1 MSLSTADASQFC
13 VTFVKLFFFR
23 LVPGGASSFWAFPIP
38 CAVSLFFHVHLNVTD
53 NSAICPQQDCQALSG
68 SFFASFSLRDHS
80 LYNGGLTARPVDH
93 LLEWQT
99 PPTIRLGL
107 RPLLHCG
114 FVRPVAWSTMNTH
127 GLRVS
132 AVAPDEGS
140 SLWMQIS
147 TVQAMPLGLP
157 SVHHM
162 TCGVIFLTMR
172 RLWRAPPLLWAFTAP
187 CHLPQKESALL
198 LTMMPH
204 MVLLR
209 GVRSGTDTNGGPP
222 TIRGQQKPRMT
233 WQCPLHGR
241 AWRLLTRYEYMIH
254 GRRRNEQP
262 HRSWQLQTGNGEPS
276 LPPDQRAVPGTGLSA
291 SSAACRTNS
300 TSSCASLRSFASSSG
315 AFLQFGPQRWKDV
328 GSGIS
333 APPPR
338 DGQKR

>member
-1 MSLSTADASQFC
+1 MAC
-13 VTFVKLFFFR
+13 
-23 LVPGGASSFWAFPIP
+23 
-38 CAVSLFFHVHLNVTD
+38 
-53 NSAICPQQDCQALSG
+53 
-68 SFFASFSLRDHS
+68 
-80 LYNGGLTARPVDH
+80 PVDH
-93 LLEWQT
+93 LSEWQT

-107 RPLLHCG
+107 GPLLHCG
-114 FVRPVAWSTMNTH
+114 FVYPVAWSTLNTH

-140 SLWMQIS
+140 SLRMQIS
-147 TVQAMPLGLP
+147 TVQAMPLRLP

-162 TCGVIFLTMR
+162 TCGVIFLTIR
-172 RLWRAPPLLWAFTAP
+172 CLWRAPPLLWAFTAP

-233 WQCPLHGR
+233 WQCLLHGR

-276 LPPDQRAVPGTGLSA
+276 LPPPRPAGPCLGRGFETPPPPAEQTAHLLV
-291 SSAACRTNS
+291 
-300 TSSCASLRSFASSSG
+300 LRCGPLHLHLELFSSSDLKDGRMWDLASVRHRHVTVKSDKIASISLATERRSG
-315 AFLQFGPQRWKDV
+315 ASQLLPILIGLH
-328 GSGIS
+328 
-333 APPPR
+333 
-338 DGQKR
+338 KRYVV